1 MRPSPVRVVFLD
13 RDGVINQDSPDYIK
27 SWSEVRF
34 IPGSLSGIR
43 RLNEAGYTV
52 IVITNQSAVHR
63 GLIPLH
69 ELERIHRGMQE
80 AAAAEGGRI
89 AAVFFCPHLPDEGC
103 PCRKPRPGLIRA
115 AQAAYAIDME
125 QSVMVGDSARDIEC
139 ARRAGCGRAVLVET
153 GNGREACEELARK
166 GIRPDRTAPD
176 LAAAA
181 EWIISRNP
189 APAKKTPA
197 NRTNND

>member
-153 GNGREACEELARK
+153 GNGQIGRAHV
-166 GIRPDRTAPD
+166 
-176 LAAAA
+176 
-181 EWIISRNP
+181 
-189 APAKKTPA
+189 
-197 NRTNND
+197 

>member
-1 MRPSPVRVVFLD
+1 MRPSPVRVIFLD
-13 RDGVINQDSPDYIK
+13 RDGVINHDSPDYIK

-34 IPGSLSGIR
+34 IPGSLSAIR
-43 RLNEAGYTV
+43 RLNEVGYTV
-52 IVITNQSAVHR
+52 IVITNQSAVQR
-63 GLIPLH
+63 GLISLD
-69 ELERIHRGMQE
+69 ELERIHRRMQE

-89 AAVFFCPHLPDEGC
+89 AAIFFCPHLPDEGC

-115 AQAAYAIDME
+115 ARAAYAIDIE

-139 ARRAGCGRAVLVET
+139 ARRAGCGLAVLVET

-166 GIRPDRTAPD
+166 GIRPDRTASD

-181 EWIISRNP
+181 EWIISRNTTP
-189 APAKKTPA
+189 DKKTPA